1 MIPCLL
7 SYSFSLAVKQRDSH
21 SAFCLPLASNRKTSF
36 FGTTFSSSAFLLPP
50 VVPAVAAR
58 SPPSPRPLQQ
68 LSPLEKK
75 KKMVAPSSSTD
86 LTSKL
91 LPHLDRHLAL
101 PLLDF
106 LENRGTYTHDAVLKA
121 KYQLLLPTNMVTF
134 VLGLKREI
142 DGTTEEDAVVPQGQ
156 FQPFS
161 TPGGRVLM
169 DFLGG

>member
-1 MIPCLL
+1 
-7 SYSFSLAVKQRDSH
+7 
-21 SAFCLPLASNRKTSF
+21 
-36 FGTTFSSSAFLLPP
+36 
-50 VVPAVAAR
+50 
-58 SPPSPRPLQQ
+58 
-68 LSPLEKK
+68 
-75 KKMVAPSSSTD
+75 MVAPSSSTD

-106 LENRGTYTHDAVLKA
+106 LENRGTYTHEAVLKA

-156 FQPFS
+156 FRLFS
-161 TPGGRVLM
+161 TEYGGVI
-169 DFLGG
+169 DGFSGG